1 MFIYNNLYCV
11 IVWIERMRTF
21 LQQIAVGMK
30 GLVRQV
36 LATAVI
42 FCCAFSAADS
52 AAASGITSMRIGQG
66 VGSVRIVFD
75 ADRKFDYK
83 VFLLNEPKR
92 LVIDT
97 FDVKVS
103 PEIEK
108 YVDKNNL
115 VTKTRLGS
123 VGTDGI
129 RIVFDLQKTAIVKK
143 AFMLA
148 PQSNF
153 GWRFVID
160 VSIASEREFSSK
172 VGSKYAL
179 SNENSF
185 AGSYSSS
192 SSKSSSKAKT
202 VNKKKIIVLDPGHGG
217 KDPGAIGY
225 SGVYEKNITLAMAK
239 ELKVIL
245 EKEGYKVHLTRSTDI
260 FIPLRDRVKIARKYN
275 ADLFMSIHADSA
287 VNRSAKGLSVYTLS
301 ETASDKEAAALAE
314 RENKA
319 DVVAGLNLLEHSKE
333 VSDILI
339 NLAQRETMNRSSEF
353 ASFMV
358 QEMRKSVKLR
368 DNTHRFAGFAVLKAP
383 DVPSVLLEMGYL
395 SNRTEER
402 LLKQKDY
409 RRKLAV
415 STSKAVE
422 KYFDN
427 MQHAS
432 VF

>member
-1 MFIYNNLYCV
+1 
-11 IVWIERMRTF
+11 MRTF

-129 RIVFDLQKTAIVKK
+129 RIVFDLQKPAIVKK

-275 ADLFMSIHADSA
+275 ADLFISIHADSA

>member
-1 MFIYNNLYCV
+1 MGTIMGKFSGFFSSRLIAGLL
-11 IVWIERMRTF
+11 F
-21 LQQIAVGMK
+21 LFAVFAW
-30 GLVRQV
+30 LP
-36 LATAVI
+36 
-42 FCCAFSAADS
+42 AAH
-52 AAASGITSMRIGQG
+52 AASGITSMRIGQG
-66 VGSVRIVFD
+66 VGSVRIVLD
-75 ADRKFDYK
+75 ADKNFDYK
-83 VFLLNEPKR
+83 AFILNSPKR

-97 FDVKVS
+97 FDINVS
-103 PEIEK
+103 PKLENYK
-108 YVDKNNL
+108 DKNNL
-115 VTKTRLGS
+115 VDKTRLGS
-123 VGTDGI
+123 VGTDGT
-129 RIVFDLQKTAIVKK
+129 RIVFDLKKPAIIKK
-143 AFMLA
+143 AFMLP
-148 PQSNF
+148 PQSTF
-153 GWRFVID
+153 GWRFVVD
-160 VSIASEREFSSK
+160 VALASEREFASKLGSDNAFSSDSVPVK
-172 VGSKYAL
+172 VASKTH
-179 SNENSF
+179 
-185 AGSYSSS
+185 SSPV
-192 SSKSSSKAKT
+192 KSAK
-202 VNKKKIIVLDPGHGG
+202 KDSKKIIVLDPGHGG
-217 KDPGAIGY
+217 RDPGAIGY

>member
-1 MFIYNNLYCV
+1 MFVYNNLYCV

-21 LQQIAVGMK
+21 LQQMAVGMK

-123 VGTDGI
+123 VGADGI
-129 RIVFDLQKTAIVKK
+129 RIVFDLQKPAIVKK

-339 NLAQRETMNRSSEF
+339 NLAQRETKNRSSEF

>member
-1 MFIYNNLYCV
+1 MFVYNNLYCV

-21 LQQIAVGMK
+21 LQQMAVGMK

-97 FDVKVS
+97 FDVKVI

-123 VGTDGI
+123 VGADGI
-129 RIVFDLQKTAIVKK
+129 RIVFDLQKPAIVKK